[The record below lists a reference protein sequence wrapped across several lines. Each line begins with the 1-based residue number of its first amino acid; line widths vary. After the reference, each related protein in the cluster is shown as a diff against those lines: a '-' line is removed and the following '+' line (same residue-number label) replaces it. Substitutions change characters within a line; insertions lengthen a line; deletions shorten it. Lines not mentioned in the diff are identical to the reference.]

1 MNNQYEFLNTLKEG
15 DTVIHKWGSVN
26 DFYAIRHVARVTK
39 TQVVLDN
46 GDKFRKNDGVE
57 VGAFY
62 GNFSRVLEANK
73 SNLAI
78 IDRKEEQKRRT
89 IKARQIA
96 GTRFDLLSETA
107 LDAIQAIIDSKL
119 APQPNPC

>member
-1 MNNQYEFLNTLKEG
+1 MSNQYEFLSTLKEG
-15 DTVIHKWGSVN
+15 DTVIHKWGSVH
-26 DFYAIRHVARVTK
+26 DFYAIRTVAKVTK

-46 GDKFRKNDGVE
+46 EKRFRKNDGVE
-57 VGAFY
+57 VGSNY
-62 GNFSRVLEANK
+62 SRILEANK

-96 GTRFDLLSETA
+96 GTRFDLLSEAA
-107 LDAIQAIIDSKL
+107 LDAIQAIIDSEL
-119 APQPNPC
+119 APTPNTC